1 MRSSPT
7 GAARRLALARSR
19 AAMSLS
25 MDLKVSASVCFFRAD
40 IGSAAAPATASARQA
55 RRASDGIMVGW
66 VLREATARTAKL
78 PNQAVGGLR
87 VTFSQS
93 GLS

>member
-66 VLREATARTAKL
+66 VLREATAQREA
-78 PNQAVGGLR
+78 
-87 VTFSQS
+87 S
-93 GLS
+93 

>member
-1 MRSSPT
+1 
-7 GAARRLALARSR
+7 
-19 AAMSLS
+19 MSLS

-66 VLREATARTAKL
+66 VLREATARSAKL
-78 PNQAVGGLR
+78 PNQAVGSLR
-87 VTFSQS
+87 VTFSES
-93 GLS
+93 GLEARAGWRRAP